1 MPLLRLAE
9 AEEEPTMSNRE
20 EWQLML
26 RAARLYYE
34 DYLTQQQVADELG
47 ISRPTVSRLLTQAR
61 REGIVQITIKDP
73 FARSEEL
80 ETQLVQTF
88 NMKRAVLV
96 AGEGLS
102 GELLR
107 RRLGFATAEY
117 LQQTLHEGNK
127 LGIGWGRTLY
137 AVVEALDVRQRLGIQ
152 VVPLIGGLGQISSSF
167 QVNDLARRLAEGF
180 GGTWQ
185 PFYVP
190 AFVADP
196 VALEALLHVAD
207 VESVLQSWPQ
217 VDTALV
223 GVGHFAS
230 QQQSSMLFSSYIAED
245 VLRKLEMCGAVGDLC
260 GRFFDAQGQQCFVE
274 RGVIGIS
281 LEQLRALQH
290 VIGVAGG
297 AEKVAA
303 ILGALRGGYVNVLV
317 TDTVTAQA
325 VLDAAAAKV

>member
-1 MPLLRLAE
+1 
-9 AEEEPTMSNRE
+9 MSNRE
-20 EWQLML
+20 EWQWML

-34 DYLTQQQVADELG
+34 DYLTQQQIADELG
-47 ISRPTVSRLLTQAR
+47 VSRPTVSRLLTQAR

-73 FARSEEL
+73 FARSEDL
-80 ETQLVQTF
+80 ESQLVQSF
-88 NMKRAVLV
+88 NLKRAVLV

-107 RRLGFATAEY
+107 RRLGIATAEY
-117 LQQTLHEGNK
+117 LQRALAEGSK
-127 LGIGWGRTLY
+127 LGIGWGRTLH

-167 QVNDLARRLAEGF
+167 QVNDLARRLAEAF

-185 PFYVP
+185 PFYAP

-196 VALEALLHVAD
+196 SALEALLHVAD
-207 VESVLQSWPQ
+207 VQSVLQAWPQ

-223 GVGHFAS
+223 GIGHFAS
-230 QQQSSMLFSSYIAED
+230 QQQSSMLFSSYIAPD
-245 VLRKLEMCGAVGDLC
+245 VLQKLELCGAVGDLC

-274 RGVIGIS
+274 RGIIGIS

-297 AEKVAA
+297 TEKVAA
-303 ILGALRGGYVNVLV
+303 ILGALRGGYVDVLV

-325 VLDAAAAKV
+325 VLEAAAAKP

>member
-1 MPLLRLAE
+1 
-9 AEEEPTMSNRE
+9 
-20 EWQLML
+20 ML

-34 DYLTQQQVADELG
+34 DYLTQQQIADELG

-80 ETQLVQTF
+80 ETQLVQSF
-88 NMKRAVLV
+88 NLKRAVLV

-117 LQQTLHEGNK
+117 LRHTLGEGSK

-137 AVVEALDVRQRLGIQ
+137 AVVEALDVQQRLGIQ
-152 VVPLIGGLGQISSSF
+152 VIPLIGGLGQISSSF
-167 QVNDLARRLAEGF
+167 QVNDLARRLAEAF

-190 AFVADP
+190 AFVPA
-196 VALEALLHVAD
+196 ALEALLHLAD
-207 VESVLQSWPQ
+207 VAPVLQSWPQ
-217 VDTALV
+217 VDVALV
-223 GVGHFAS
+223 GIGHFAS
-230 QQQSSMLFSSYIAED
+230 QHQSSMLFSSYIAAD
-245 VLRKLEMCGAVGDLC
+245 VLQKLELCGAVGDLC

-317 TDTVTAQA
+317 TDTITAQA
-325 VLDAAAAKV
+325 VLDTAAAKT

>member
-1 MPLLRLAE
+1 
-9 AEEEPTMSNRE
+9 MSNRE
-20 EWQLML
+20 EWQMIL

-34 DYLTQQQVADELG
+34 DYLTQQQIADELG
-47 ISRPTVSRLLTQAR
+47 VSRPTVSRLLTQAR

-80 ETQLVQTF
+80 ETLLAKAF
-88 NMKRAVLV
+88 NLKRVVLV

-117 LQQTLHEGNK
+117 LQHALREESK
-127 LGIGWGRTLY
+127 LGIGWGRTLHS
-137 AVVEALDVRQRLGIQ
+137 VVEALDVQQPLGIQ
-152 VVPLIGGLGQISSSF
+152 VVPLIGGLGQISASF
-167 QVNDLARRLAEGF
+167 QVNDLARRLAEAF

-207 VESVLQSWPQ
+207 VEAVLRSWPH

-223 GVGHFAS
+223 GIGHFAF
-230 QQQSSMLFSSYIAED
+230 QQQSSMLFSSYIAAD
-245 VLRKLEMCGAVGDLC
+245 VLQKLELCGAVGDLC
-260 GRFFDAQGQQCFVE
+260 GRFFDARGQQCFVE
-274 RGVIGIS
+274 RGIIGIS
-281 LEQLRALQH
+281 LEQLRTLEQ

-303 ILGALRGGYVNVLV
+303 ILGALRGGHINVLV

-325 VLDAAAAKV
+325 VLDAADKP

>member
-1 MPLLRLAE
+1 
-9 AEEEPTMSNRE
+9 MSNRE
-20 EWQLML
+20 EWLLML

-34 DYLTQQQVADELG
+34 DYLTQQQIADELG
-47 ISRPTVSRLLTQAR
+47 VSRPTVSRLLTQAR
-61 REGIVQITIKDP
+61 REGVVQITIRDP

-80 ETQLVQTF
+80 EIQLVQFF
-88 NMKRAVLV
+88 NLQRAVLV

-117 LQQTLHEGNK
+117 LQHTLREGSK

-137 AVVEALDVRQRLGIQ
+137 SVVEALDVQQRLGIQ

-167 QVNDLARRLAEGF
+167 QVNDLARRLAEVL

-196 VALEALLHVAD
+196 AAQEALLHVTD
-207 VESVLQSWPQ
+207 VESVLRSWPQ

-223 GVGHFAS
+223 GIGHFAS
-230 QQQSSMLFSSYIAED
+230 QQQSSMLFSSYIAAD
-245 VLRKLEMCGAVGDLC
+245 VLQKLELCKAVGDLC
-260 GRFFDAQGQQCFVE
+260 GRFFDTQGQQCFVE
-274 RGVIGIS
+274 RGVIGIP
-281 LEQLRALQH
+281 LEQLRALEH

-303 ILGALRGGYVNVLV
+303 ILGALRGGYVKVLV
-317 TDTVTAQA
+317 SDTITAQA
-325 VLDAAAAKV
+325 VLDMAKEAP

>member
-1 MPLLRLAE
+1 
-9 AEEEPTMSNRE
+9 MSNRE

-34 DYLTQQQVADELG
+34 DYLTQQQIADELG
-47 ISRPTVSRLLTQAR
+47 VSRPTVSRLLTQAR
-61 REGIVQITIKDP
+61 RDGIVQIAIKDP

-80 ETQLVQTF
+80 ETQLAQSF
-88 NMKRAVLV
+88 HLKRAVLV

-102 GELLR
+102 GELLH
-107 RRLGFATAEY
+107 RRLGFAAAEY
-117 LQQTLHEGNK
+117 LQHTLGEGNK

-152 VVPLIGGLGQISSSF
+152 VIPLIGGLGQISSSF
-167 QVNDLARRLAEGF
+167 QVNDLARRLAEAF

-196 VALEALLHVAD
+196 AALEALLHLSD

-217 VDTALV
+217 VDIALV
-223 GVGHFAS
+223 GIGHFAS
-230 QQQSSMLFSSYIAED
+230 QRQSSMLFSSYIAAD
-245 VLRKLEMCGAVGDLC
+245 VLQKLELCGAVGDLC

-274 RGVIGIS
+274 RGIIGIS
-281 LEQLRALQH
+281 LEQLRVLEH

-303 ILGALRGGYVNVLV
+303 ILGALRGGYVDVLV
-317 TDTVTAQA
+317 TDTVTARA
-325 VLDAAAAKV
+325 VLDTAART